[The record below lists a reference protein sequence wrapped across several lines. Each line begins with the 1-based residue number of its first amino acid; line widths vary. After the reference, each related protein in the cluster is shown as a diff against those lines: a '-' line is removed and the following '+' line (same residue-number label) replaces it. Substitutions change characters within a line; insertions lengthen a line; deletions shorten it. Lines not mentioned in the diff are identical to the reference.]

1 MEKKILNGDLDY
13 YNHQETFNNFNK
25 NDLRAIIPIA
35 FIQEPE
41 LYRRLLESFLR
52 DLDNDILFD
61 PEKIEIHQPVVMTE
75 KDAVICKSFASNNF
89 WMLTTNIELED
100 SFIDLLVRKIDSCKQ
115 NIV

>member
-1 MEKKILNGDLDY
+1 MNEELILDRYEKY
-13 YNHQETFNNFNK
+13 FN
-25 NDLRAIIPIA
+25 
-35 FIQEPE
+35 
-41 LYRRLLESFLR
+41 LLKR
-52 DLDNDILFD
+52 VFD

-75 KDAVICKSFASNNF
+75 KDAVKCKPFASNNF